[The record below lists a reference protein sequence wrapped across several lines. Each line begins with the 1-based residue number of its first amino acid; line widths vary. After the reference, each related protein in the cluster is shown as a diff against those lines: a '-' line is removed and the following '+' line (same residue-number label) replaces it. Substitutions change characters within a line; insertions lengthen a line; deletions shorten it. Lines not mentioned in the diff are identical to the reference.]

1 MILVEFYESK
11 SSSPLQDVEDD
22 NSAPKFTEAR
32 KTRLLLRE
40 INKIRRMREVQ
51 SYERA
56 KQLKKIRKQYQ
67 PPASDS
73 GMPTI

>member
-1 MILVEFYESK
+1 MILVEFYESNNA
-11 SSSPLQDVEDD
+11 SALQDAQDD

-32 KTRLLLRE
+32 KSRLLLRE

-56 KQLKKIRKQYQ
+56 KQLKKVRKQYQ
-67 PPASDS
+67 PPSSDS
-73 GMPTI
+73 GMGTL